1 VTSWA
6 LRALRASSWRWFALL
21 ALVALGVGLALVA
34 NGSQRKA
41 AQARAPAGP
50 ASPPVEAPA
59 ATRRVEESVLVA
71 AERAPAPP
79 HDHGTRPEGPP
90 HVHPLTPKHAR
101 IYRENRLISAMN
113 GALDVRDAAGLRKH
127 LAIYR
132 AEFPEDTH
140 ALTEGYA
147 IIADCLD
154 AAGEAATD
162 AARHYYAAQSAS
174 TLRRYVRRICWERT
188 P

>member
-1 VTSWA
+1 VTRRA
-6 LRALRASSWRWFALL
+6 FRALRPSSWRWFALL

-41 AQARAPAGP
+41 AEARAPVRP
-50 ASPPVEAPA
+50 APPLLEAPA
-59 ATRRVEESVLVA
+59 ATRRVEESVLVSA
-71 AERAPAPP
+71 DRAPALPP
-79 HDHGTRPEGPP
+79 DHGMPPEGPP
-90 HVHPLTPKHAR
+90 QVHPITPKHAR
-101 IYRENRLISAMN
+101 IYRENRLIGAMN

-132 AEFPEDTH
+132 AEFPEDPH

-154 AAGEAATD
+154 AAGEAAMD
-162 AARHYYAAQSAS
+162 ASRRYYAAQSAS